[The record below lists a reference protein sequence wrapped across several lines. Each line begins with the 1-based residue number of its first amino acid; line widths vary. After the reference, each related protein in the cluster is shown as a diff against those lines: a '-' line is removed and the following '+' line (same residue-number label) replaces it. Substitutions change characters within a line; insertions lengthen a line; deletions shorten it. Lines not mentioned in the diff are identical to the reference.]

1 MERLKLIRNQLA
13 SGRVGVLDSY
23 RKLSTFNKE
32 TLFDLY
38 NPAFHEIRQLVIN
51 VFSFIIR
58 INIMN
63 IFIYLYYNKKFC
75 YWNYYIL

>member
-51 VFSFIIR
+51 VFENNPAVF
-58 INIMN
+58 
-63 IFIYLYYNKKFC
+63 K
-75 YWNYYIL
+75 